1 MLVRVY
7 VYCHLAA
14 VLLTAPAQYWDGVNS
29 KLFNL
34 SLAAIYVLPLLLVTL
49 LFILFSS
56 KVDGRNKRFAL
67 MVVMWAILAQIV
79 AAIPLIQ

>member
-1 MLVRVY
+1 
-7 VYCHLAA
+7 
-14 VLLTAPAQYWDGVNS
+14 
-29 KLFNL
+29 
-34 SLAAIYVLPLLLVTL
+34 VTL

-67 MVVMWAILAQIV
+67 MVVMWAIFAQIV